1 MSGHGF
7 ERIDVVLEHLAK
19 EMDASIEKQLCR
31 HAARQPYARRPSEHA
46 NVVDGNEWAN
56 TTNFGALFDRM
67 NAQFE
72 TVAKHLRQFDKR
84 MH

>member
-1 MSGHGF
+1 
-7 ERIDVVLEHLAK
+7 
-19 EMDASIEKQLCR
+19 
-31 HAARQPYARRPSEHA
+31 
-46 NVVDGNEWAN
+46 VDGHEWSN
-56 TTNFGALFDRM
+56 ITNFGALFDRM